1 MTNRP
6 FKTGESREQA
16 SLLPSRIEDYVGADN
31 PVRAIESFVCALD
44 LAKLGFRHA
53 DRRVDM
59 GQPPYDPADLLKLY
73 LYGYISQVR
82 SSRRLE
88 REACRNLELIWLM
101 KNLRPGYRTIANF
114 RKENWEALKAVN
126 RSFVL
131 LLRELD
137 LVGGAVVAIDGSF
150 FHGDASKASIFTRK
164 RLADQITKLDLEIE
178 AYGRSIED
186 NDATEANAPKKDRTD
201 GPDAGGGGDGG
212 DIGAKVS
219 ALMAKRSRA
228 QSDLDRLAASGETQ
242 LSLTDPDARLLVK
255 SGQGVAG
262 YNVQAVI
269 DDKHKLIVAS
279 EVVNDSSDVKQLH
292 AMAKAAKE
300 ALDADALQVLADEGY
315 YSSTELKA
323 CEDDGITAYVP
334 PSEGNGLLAKAGRFG
349 LKNFSYDGAAD
360 VYTCP
365 AGQLLRPIEGR
376 WTNTSGRVEIRYASR
391 TRICRA
397 CPSRTKC
404 LTPKASQRIIRR
416 WEHEDVLERHRAR
429 MEGASELMRRRSAI
443 VEHPFGTLKCRAG
456 YRHFLV
462 RGFNKVRGEWSLM
475 ALCYNFTRALNI
487 LGVEGFVAA
496 VAKALT
502 SCKRLLAAVMDV
514 LHRALE
520 PFWTQIVPHLSI
532 QPT

>member
-6 FKTGESREQA
+6 FKAGESRDQA
-16 SLLPSRIEDYVGADN
+16 SLLPPRMEDYVGPNN
-31 PVRAIESFVCALD
+31 PVRAMESYVCALD

-53 DRRVDM
+53 DRGMEV
-59 GQPPYDPADLLKLY
+59 GQPPYDPGDLLKLY
-73 LYGYISQVR
+73 LYGYINQVR

-88 REACRNLELIWLM
+88 REACRNLELIWLLR
-101 KNLRPGYRTIANF
+101 NLRPGYRTIANF
-114 RKENWEALKAVN
+114 RKENWAALKAVN
-126 RSFVL
+126 RGFVL
-131 LLRELD
+131 LVRELG

-164 RLADQITKLDLEIE
+164 RLAEQIARLDLEIE

-186 NDATEANAPKKDRTD
+186 SDAAEASEPRMDRTD
-201 GPDAGGGGDGG
+201 GPSAGDGGDGG

-228 QSDLDRLAASGETQ
+228 EADLGRLEASGETQ

-255 SGQGVAG
+255 NGQGVSG
-262 YNVQAVI
+262 YNVQTVV

-279 EVVNDSSDVKQLH
+279 EVVNDSSDVNQLH

-300 ALDADALQVLADEGY
+300 ALDAETLQVLADEGY

-334 PSEGNGLLAKAGRFG
+334 PSEGNGLLEKAGRFG

-360 VYTCP
+360 AYTCP
-365 AGQLLRPIEGR
+365 AGQLLRPMEGR

-391 TRICRA
+391 TKICKT
-397 CPSRTKC
+397 CLLKSKC
-404 LTPKASQRIIRR
+404 LSPKASRRTISR

-429 MEGASELMRRRSAI
+429 MESAGDLMRRRSAI

-475 ALCYNFTRALNI
+475 ALCYNFTRVLNI
-487 LGVEGFVAA
+487 LGFEGFVAA
-496 VAKALT
+496 
-502 SCKRLLAAVMDV
+502 AATAIGRCLPSGLGM
-514 LHRALE
+514 
-520 PFWTQIVPHLSI
+520 
-532 QPT
+532 